1 MRLPRPY
8 TLLTHKEGRMG
19 ALAVSYLI
27 NYQILHV
34 LRRGTKAESL
44 WAVDLNAA
52 QTVIFWLICK
62 CSVI

>member
-1 MRLPRPY
+1 
-8 TLLTHKEGRMG
+8 MG

-62 CSVI
+62 CSVV